1 MTNIVKDILITPTED
16 IHQVLILQK
25 PDQILKNNN

>member
-1 MTNIVKDILITPTED
+1 MTNIAKDILITPTED

-25 PDQILKNNN
+25 LDQILKRNN